1 MQGFDVMH
9 LQMPFHGC
17 NAQDPLHPISHQ
29 WFAQFAGKDGI
40 NSDTF
45 PFMRF
50 FVEPVWLTI
59 NYAKSIGMKI
69 LLWLDFPAAV
79 SQRMLLAQS
88 TRGLDCPSQLLGP
101 FRVILLIPA
110 GTMNNFATSHGQQLQ
125 ITLRSTPLHPLSRS
139 ELKYRFCTSGI
150 RAVFMDV
157 EDTHGFKNTMSLS
170 ELQDRG
176 NL

>member
-40 NSDTF
+40 NSDAF

-59 NYAKSIGMKI
+59 NYAKSIGYENIVMAG
-69 LLWLDFPAAV
+69 LSGGGCAR
-79 SQRMLLAQS
+79 RMQPH
-88 TRGLDCPSQLLGP
+88 RGLHSALPPFYWPIALCFRTLGKPKLHAQLPFGP
-101 FRVILLIPA
+101 KK
-110 GTMNNFATSHGQQLQ
+110 H
-125 ITLRSTPLHPLSRS
+125 
-139 ELKYRFCTSGI
+139 
-150 RAVFMDV
+150 
-157 EDTHGFKNTMSLS
+157 
-170 ELQDRG
+170 
-176 NL
+176 